1 MSTNLT
7 GFPGKPD
14 SPAEYFDGSTITYAE
29 LEASG
34 FVDWDAPEW
43 RVDWYSE
50 AVRVRLIGKI
60 RARFSNRNIGILPR
74 YQWRRELVRK
84 LNEIAPK
91 YNALYKA
98 LEGSSIFDES
108 DVYSKGRNIY
118 SDFPQTQ
125 LRGASEDYASTG
137 TDTEAE
143 TVQRRPMWDSVK
155 NIKEIQDVDAYV
167 LDELEFAFSSLMVVQ
182 IDWT

>member
-14 SPAEYFDGSTITYAE
+14 SPDEYFDGATITYAE
-29 LEASG
+29 LEEAG
-34 FVDWDAPEW
+34 FIDWDSDAWHVEW
-43 RVDWYSE
+43 YDD
-50 AVRVRLIGKI
+50 ATKTRLVGKI
-60 RARFSNRNIGILPR
+60 RARFANRNIGILPP

-91 YNALYKA
+91 YNALYNA
-98 LEGSSIFDES
+98 LESSSIFDAS

-118 SDFPQTQ
+118 SDYPQTQ

-137 TDTEAE
+137 TDTESE
-143 TVQRRPMWDSVK
+143 TVQRRPMWESLE
-155 NIKEIQDVDAYV
+155 NIKTIQDVDAYV

-182 IDWT
+182 IDW